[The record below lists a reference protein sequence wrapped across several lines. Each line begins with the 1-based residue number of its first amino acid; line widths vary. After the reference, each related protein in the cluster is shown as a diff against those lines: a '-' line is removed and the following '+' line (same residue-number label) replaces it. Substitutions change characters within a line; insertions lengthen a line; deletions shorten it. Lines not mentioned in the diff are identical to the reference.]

1 MRWSLKYLHTRKREL
16 GEIRYLDNAA
26 PLGLG
31 RGSFVPKVCPYFK
44 VESKITR
51 DFAAQCLMFTYIII
65 LQHLWRYSRRN
76 SRHHL

>member
-31 RGSFVPKVCPYFK
+31 RGSFVPKVWVSWISPCVHKKALNKY
-44 VESKITR
+44 
-51 DFAAQCLMFTYIII
+51 
-65 LQHLWRYSRRN
+65 
-76 SRHHL
+76 